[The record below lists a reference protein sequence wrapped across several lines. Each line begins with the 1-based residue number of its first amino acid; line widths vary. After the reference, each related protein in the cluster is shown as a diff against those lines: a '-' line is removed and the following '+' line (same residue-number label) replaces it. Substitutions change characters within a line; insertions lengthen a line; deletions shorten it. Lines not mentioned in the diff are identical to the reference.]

1 MRMRFAVRSAISLA
15 FLGAAGIAATA
26 QSLPPT
32 SQELQRQHDQTIQRE
47 TNQAHDNLTQLQIQ
61 QAQQP
66 QPTPI
71 ITPSGRVIAHPPGYI
86 PMPPNPRLPNPAIP
100 AGSDAPPQQ

>member
-1 MRMRFAVRSAISLA
+1 MKFAWFFPAGLLL
-15 FLGAAGIAATA
+15 LGALPATA
-26 QSLPPT
+26 QMLPPT
-32 SQELQRQHDQTIQRE
+32 SQQLQQQHDQIIQKE
-47 TNQAHDNLTQLQIQ
+47 SNSTHDNLTQLQIQ

-86 PMPPNPRLPNPAIP
+86 PMPNRLQPAKP
-100 AGSDAPPQQ
+100 AGSAEPPPQ